1 MSESD
6 LIRSTS
12 RLGTS
17 SSIRNDLRTLGV
29 VDGDVL
35 VVHSSLSSMGWI
47 AGGAAAVVDALL
59 EVVGPL
65 GTVSMPAH
73 SGDWSDPSGWENPP
87 VPSSWWPEIV
97 EGRPAFDPYKT
108 PLREMGVVAENLLM
122 RRDTLRSSHP
132 LHSHMANGHHASE
145 IVSDHPLE
153 DSFGDRS
160 PLGRLYNMDAKVLLI
175 GVGHGQNTSLHLAE
189 SRAQWPGKKPVEFRS
204 RIMTSD
210 GPITTMWLGDDV
222 EADDF
227 EVLGQYLEEE
237 CEVKV
242 GKVAQAESR
251 LVGMRT
257 LVDAAVRWFT
267 KNRT

>member
-1 MSESD
+1 M
-6 LIRSTS
+6 
-12 RLGTS
+12 
-17 SSIRNDLRTLGV
+17 
-29 VDGDVL
+29 
-35 VVHSSLSSMGWI
+35 
-47 AGGAAAVVDALL
+47 
-59 EVVGPL
+59 
-65 GTVSMPAH
+65 
-73 SGDWSDPSGWENPP
+73 
-87 VPSSWWPEIV
+87 
-97 EGRPAFDPYKT
+97 
-108 PLREMGVVAENLLM
+108 AENLLM

-222 EADDF
+222 DADDF

-267 KNRT
+267 KNRS

>member
-1 MSESD
+1 
-6 LIRSTS
+6 
-12 RLGTS
+12 
-17 SSIRNDLRTLGV
+17 
-29 VDGDVL
+29 
-35 VVHSSLSSMGWI
+35 
-47 AGGAAAVVDALL
+47 
-59 EVVGPL
+59 
-65 GTVSMPAH
+65 
-73 SGDWSDPSGWENPP
+73 
-87 VPSSWWPEIV
+87 
-97 EGRPAFDPYKT
+97 
-108 PLREMGVVAENLLM
+108 
-122 RRDTLRSSHP
+122 
-132 LHSHMANGHHASE
+132 
-145 IVSDHPLE
+145 
-153 DSFGDRS
+153 
-160 PLGRLYNMDAKVLLI
+160 MDAKVLLI

-210 GPITTMWLGDDV
+210 GPTTTTWLGDAVD
-222 EADDF
+222 ADDF